1 MEGPA
6 FWIDR
11 LLTKSGFDY
20 LCRVDEDYMR
30 DKFNLT
36 GLERELP
43 NFKQVYESL
52 FQVEVP
58 STDIYEAAVH
68 LYGLIHSRFIMT
80 TLGLAKMQEKHVSG
94 HYGTCPRLLCK
105 GRRLLPVGISDKFG
119 TSGVKLYCSSCEDIY
134 NPKSSRHCCLDGAY
148 FGTSFPHM
156 FLLTYPVEVHDYT
169 SSSTKLFGFKFCS
182 ASKST
187 I

>member
-1 MEGPA
+1 MY
-6 FWIDR
+6 WIDR
-11 LLTKSGFDY
+11 LLCKSGFDY
-20 LCRVDEDYMR
+20 LCRVDDDYMR

-36 GLERELP
+36 GLEKEVT

-52 FQVEVP
+52 FQSEIP

-68 LYGLIHSRFIMT
+68 LYGLIHSRFIMSSF
-80 TLGLAKMQEKHVSG
+80 GLSKMQEKYVSV

-105 GRRLLPVGISDKFG
+105 GTKLLPVGISDKFG
-119 TSGVKLYCSSCEDIY
+119 VSGVKLYCPQCEDIY
-134 NPKSSRHCCLDGAY
+134 SPKSSRHSCLDGAY

-156 FLLTYPVEVHDYT
+156 FLLTYPTESADYK
-169 SSSTKLFGFKFCS
+169 SSSTVLFGFRLNS
-182 ASKST
+182 ACKST